1 MREESEVRAKGRRLG
16 VVDVLGAIAAIVAWL
31 GWFQIAPALGFPTI
45 GPAAMVNRVFVFHSN
60 PGVWIGWTLLVIGLG
75 IVVALYEVLEARGI
89 IPRGAVFGL
98 LFGLAAWA
106 VAGFVVM
113 PIIGHI
119 SGPAP
124 TAPPLPGI
132 PTSPDPMHATFMMLH
147 LGARAPLDALLA
159 WLLFG
164 AVLGAASGVRSNG
177 TAADDGA
184 PAIRVADPTVGLLAV
199 ILATMLFAGAFS
211 APRAGAMGTA
221 EPVFTGAST
230 HVLGTGKVPTLPPM
244 NDFVSVLEL
253 GQAAGATLGPHAG
266 HTGFAYGLR
275 GQEIIALAGGP
286 TLRIE
291 PGQAG
296 FIGGVVHT
304 HENRQGRLP
313 AVLLAVGLLVLGL
326 GLVLT
331 GSTRWSGKRTTVSVL
346 TVFLLAGGALAL
358 GSPGANEWIF
368 IGVRPESARGSVMPL
383 PDAIRVYESPDLRNL
398 SPGPYVET
406 LEVITVA
413 PGSRAAVSR
422 EPGPELLLVLV
433 GGASVQLDGAQP
445 ILLGVHQAAL
455 AQEGAMVTL
464 SNSGAGNLILLS
476 FRVTAAPSAG

>member
-1 MREESEVRAKGRRLG
+1 MRAKGRRLG
-16 VVDVLGAIAAIVAWL
+16 VVDVLGVIAAIVAWL
-31 GWFQIAPALGFPTI
+31 GWFQVAPALGFPTI

-60 PGVWIGWTLLVIGLG
+60 PGAWIGWTLLVIGLA
-75 IVVALYEVLEARGI
+75 IVVALYEALEARGMA
-89 IPRGAVFGL
+89 PRGAVFGL
-98 LFGLAAWA
+98 LFGVAAWA

-113 PIIGHI
+113 PVIGHI

-124 TAPPLPGI
+124 TPPAPPGI

-147 LGARAPLDALLA
+147 LGALAPLEALLA

-164 AVLGAASGVRSNG
+164 AVLGAASGVLRSG
-177 TAADDGA
+177 GAADDGT
-184 PAIRVADPTVGLLAV
+184 PAIRVANPTVALLGAV

-211 APRAGAMGTA
+211 VPRAGAMGAA

-230 HVLGTGKVPTLPPM
+230 RVLGTGKVPHLPPG
-244 NDFVSVLEL
+244 NDFVSVIEL

-313 AVLLAVGLLVLGL
+313 AVLLAVGLLGLGL

-346 TVFLLAGGALAL
+346 AVLLLAGGALAL
-358 GSPGANEWIF
+358 GNPGTNQWIF
-368 IGVRPESARGSVMPL
+368 IGVRPESARGGVMPL
-383 PDAIRVYESPDLRNL
+383 PDASRVYESPDLRNL

-406 LEVITVA
+406 LAVITVA
-413 PGSRAAVSR
+413 PGSQAVVSR
-422 EPGPELLLVLV
+422 EPGAEMLLVLV
-433 GGASVQLDGAQP
+433 GGARIQLDGAQP
-445 ILLGVHQAAL
+445 IQLGVHQAAL
-455 AQEGAMVTL
+455 AQEGSMVTL
-464 SNSGAGNLILLS
+464 SNSGAGQLTLLS
-476 FRVTAAPSAG
+476 FRVTPAPSTG

>member
-1 MREESEVRAKGRRLG
+1 MRAKGHRLG

-60 PGVWIGWTLLVIGLG
+60 PGAWIGWTLLVMGLA
-75 IVVALYEVLEARGI
+75 IVVALYEVLEARGM

-98 LFGLAAWA
+98 LFGVVAWA
-106 VAGFVVM
+106 VAGLVLM

-124 TAPPLPGI
+124 TPPPPPGI

-147 LGARAPLDALLA
+147 LGALAPVDALLA

-164 AVLGAASGVRSNG
+164 AVLGAASGVLRSDG
-177 TAADDGA
+177 TAADVGA
-184 PAIRVADPTVGLLAV
+184 PAIRVADPTVGLLGAL

-211 APRAGAMGTA
+211 VPRAGAMGAA

-230 HVLGTGKVPTLPPM
+230 HVLGTGKVPILPPG

-253 GQAAGATLGPHAG
+253 SQAAGATLGPHAG

-304 HENRQGRLP
+304 HANRQGRLP
-313 AVLLAVGLLVLGL
+313 AVLLAVGLLGLGL

-346 TVFLLAGGALAL
+346 TVLLLAGGALAL
-358 GSPGANEWIF
+358 GNPGANEWIF

-383 PDAIRVYESPDLRNL
+383 PNATRAYESPDLRSL

-422 EPGPELLLVLV
+422 EPGAELLLVLV
-433 GGASVQLDGAQP
+433 GGARVQLDGAQP
-445 ILLGVHQAAL
+445 IRLGVHQAAL

-464 SNSGAGNLILLS
+464 SNSGAGKLTLLS
-476 FRVTAAPSAG
+476 FRVTAAPPAG

>member
-1 MREESEVRAKGRRLG
+1 MAKGRGPG

-60 PGVWIGWTLLVIGLG
+60 PGAWIGWTLLVIGLA
-75 IVVALYEVLEARGI
+75 IVVALYEVLDARGM
-89 IPRGAVFGL
+89 IPRGAFFGL
-98 LFGLAAWA
+98 LFGVAAWA
-106 VAGFVVM
+106 VAGLVVM

-124 TAPPLPGI
+124 APTPPPGI

-147 LGARAPLDALLA
+147 LGALAPLDALLA

-164 AVLGAASGVRSNG
+164 AVLGAASGVRTDG
-177 TAADDGA
+177 AAADDGA
-184 PAIRVADPTVGLLAV
+184 PAIRVAGPTVGLLGAV
-199 ILATMLFAGAFS
+199 ISVMMLFAGAFS
-211 APRAGAMGTA
+211 APRAGAIGA
-221 EPVFTGAST
+221 AQPVFTGAST
-230 HVLGTGKVPTLPPM
+230 HVLGTGNVLTLPPG

-266 HTGFAYGLR
+266 HTGFAYGIR

-304 HENRQGRLP
+304 HENRQGGLP
-313 AVLLAVGLLVLGL
+313 AVLLAVGLLGLGL

-331 GSTRWSGKRTTVSVL
+331 GYTRWSGKRTTVSVL
-346 TVFLLAGGALAL
+346 SVLLFACGALAL
-358 GSPGANEWIF
+358 GNPGANEWIF

-383 PDAIRVYESPDLRNL
+383 PDATRVYESPDLRGL

-413 PGSRAAVSR
+413 PDSRAAVSR
-422 EPGPELLLVLV
+422 EPGAELLLVLA
-433 GGASVQLDGAQP
+433 GGARLQIDGAQP
-445 ILLGVHQAAL
+445 IPLGVHQAAL

-464 SNSGAGNLILLS
+464 SNSGAGKLTLLG
-476 FRVTAAPSAG
+476 FRVTAARSAG

>member
-1 MREESEVRAKGRRLG
+1 MRAKGRGLD
-16 VVDVLGAIAAIVAWL
+16 VVDVLAAIAAIVAWL
-31 GWFQIAPALGFPTI
+31 GWFQVAPALGFPTI

-60 PGVWIGWTLLVIGLG
+60 PGAWIGWTLLLIGLA
-75 IVVALYEVLEARGI
+75 IVVALYEVLEARGM

-98 LFGLAAWA
+98 LFGVAAWA
-106 VAGFVVM
+106 VAGLVVM

-124 TAPPLPGI
+124 TAPPRPGI

-147 LGARAPLDALLA
+147 LGARAPVDALLA

-164 AVLGAASGVRSNG
+164 AVLGAASGVRSDG
-177 TAADDGA
+177 VAADAGA
-184 PAIRVADPTVGLLAV
+184 RAIRVAGPAVGLLGAV
-199 ILATMLFAGAFS
+199 ILATMLFVGAFS
-211 APRAGAMGTA
+211 APGAGAMGA
-221 EPVFTGAST
+221 DPLFTGAST
-230 HVLGTGKVPTLPPM
+230 HVLGSGKVPTLPPG
-244 NDFVSVLEL
+244 NDFVSVIEL

-275 GQEIIALAGGP
+275 GQEIVALAGGP

-304 HENRQGRLP
+304 HENRQGGLP
-313 AVLLAVGLLVLGL
+313 AILLAVGLLVLGL

-346 TVFLLAGGALAL
+346 AALLLAGGVL
-358 GSPGANEWIF
+358 GLGNLGANGWLF
-368 IGVRPESARGSVMPL
+368 VGVRPESARGGVMPL
-383 PDAIRVYESPDLRNL
+383 PDATRVYESPDLRSL
-398 SPGPYVET
+398 SPGPYIET

-422 EPGPELLLVLV
+422 EPGADILLVLA
-433 GGASVQLDGAQP
+433 GEAHVQLDGAQP
-445 ILLGVHQAAL
+445 IRLGIHQGTL

-464 SNSGAGNLILLS
+464 SNSGAGKLILLS
-476 FRVTAAPSAG
+476 FRVTPAPSTG

>member
-1 MREESEVRAKGRRLG
+1 VRAKGQRQG

-31 GWFQIAPALGFPTI
+31 GWFQVAPALGFPTI

-60 PGVWIGWTLLVIGLG
+60 PGAWIGWTLLVMGLA
-75 IVVALYEVLEARGI
+75 IVVALYEVLEVRGM

-98 LFGLAAWA
+98 LFGVTAWA
-106 VAGFVVM
+106 VAGLVVM

-124 TAPPLPGI
+124 APAAPPGI

-147 LGARAPLDALLA
+147 LGALAPVEALLA

-164 AVLGAASGVRSNG
+164 AALGAASGVRSDG
-177 TAADDGA
+177 TAADNRA
-184 PAIRVADPTVGLLAV
+184 PAIRLANPTVGLLGAV
-199 ILATMLFAGAFS
+199 ILVTMLFAGAFS
-211 APRAGAMGTA
+211 APRAGAMGA
-221 EPVFTGAST
+221 AQPVFTGAST
-230 HVLGTGKVPTLPPM
+230 HVLGTGNVPMLPPG

-253 GQAAGATLGPHAG
+253 SQAAGATLGPHAG
-266 HTGFAYGLR
+266 HTGFAYGTR
-275 GQEIIALAGGP
+275 GQAIIALAGGP
-286 TLRIE
+286 TLRLE

-304 HENRQGRLP
+304 HENRQGGLP
-313 AVLLAVGLLVLGL
+313 AVLLAVGLLGLGL

-331 GSTRWSGKRTTVSVL
+331 GYTKWSGKRTTVSVL
-346 TVFLLAGGALAL
+346 SVLLLAGGALAL
-358 GSPGANEWIF
+358 GNPGANEWIF

-383 PDAIRVYESPDLRNL
+383 PDATRVYESPDLKSL

-413 PGSRAAVSR
+413 PGSQAAVSR
-422 EPGPELLLVLV
+422 EPGAELLLVLV
-433 GGASVQLDGAQP
+433 GGARVQLDGAQP
-445 ILLGVHQAAL
+445 IQLGVHQAAL
-455 AQEGAMVTL
+455 AQEGATVTL
-464 SNSGAGNLILLS
+464 SNSGAGELTLLS

>member
-1 MREESEVRAKGRRLG
+1 
-16 VVDVLGAIAAIVAWL
+16 
-31 GWFQIAPALGFPTI
+31 
-45 GPAAMVNRVFVFHSN
+45 MVNRVFVFHSN
-60 PGVWIGWTLLVIGLG
+60 PGAWIGWTLLVIGLA
-75 IVVALYEVLEARGI
+75 IIVALYEVLEAREM

-98 LFGLAAWA
+98 LFGVAAWA
-106 VAGFVVM
+106 VAGLVVM

-147 LGARAPLDALLA
+147 LGALAPLEALLA

-164 AVLGAASGVRSNG
+164 AVLGTASEVLRSDG
-177 TAADDGA
+177 TAAADGA
-184 PAIRVADPTVGLLAV
+184 PAIRVANPAVGLLGAV
-199 ILATMLFAGAFS
+199 ILTTMLFVGAFS
-211 APRAGAMGTA
+211 ASSAGAMEGA
-221 EPVFTGAST
+221 EPVFAGAST
-230 HVLGTGKVPTLPPM
+230 HVLGTGKVPKLPPGG
-244 NDFVSVLEL
+244 DFVSAIEL

-286 TLRIE
+286 TLRIG

-313 AVLLAVGLLVLGL
+313 AVLLAVGLLGLGL
-326 GLVLT
+326 GLVLV
-331 GSTRWSGKRTTVSVL
+331 GSTSWSGKRTTVSVL
-346 TVFLLAGGALAL
+346 TVLLLAGGTLAF
-358 GSPGANEWIF
+358 GNPGANEWIF

-383 PDAIRVYESPDLRNL
+383 PNATRIYESPELRSL

-413 PGSRAAVSR
+413 PGGRAAMSR
-422 EPGPELLLVLV
+422 EPGAELLLVLV
-433 GGASVQLDGAQP
+433 GGASIQLDGAQP
-445 ILLGVHQAAL
+445 IQLGVHQAAL

-464 SNSGAGNLILLS
+464 SNSGAGTLEVLS
-476 FRVTAAPSAG
+476 FRVAAASSAG

>member
-1 MREESEVRAKGRRLG
+1 
-16 VVDVLGAIAAIVAWL
+16 
-31 GWFQIAPALGFPTI
+31 
-45 GPAAMVNRVFVFHSN
+45 MVNRVFVFHSD
-60 PGVWIGWTLLVIGLG
+60 PGAWIGWTLLVMGLA
-75 IVVALYEVLEARGI
+75 IVVALYEVLEVRGM

-98 LFGLAAWA
+98 LFGVAAWA
-106 VAGFVVM
+106 VAGLVVM

-124 TAPPLPGI
+124 APAPLPGI

-147 LGARAPLDALLA
+147 LGALAPVEALLA

-164 AVLGAASGVRSNG
+164 AVLGAASGVRSDG
-177 TAADDGA
+177 TAAANRA
-184 PAIRVADPTVGLLAV
+184 PAVRLANPTVGLLSAV
-199 ILATMLFAGAFS
+199 ILATLLFAGAFS
-211 APRAGAMGTA
+211 APRAGAMA
-221 EPVFTGAST
+221 AAQPAFTGAST
-230 HVLGTGKVPTLPPM
+230 HILGTGNVPMLPPG

-266 HTGFAYGLR
+266 HTGFAYGIR

-304 HENRQGRLP
+304 HENRQGGLP
-313 AVLLAVGLLVLGL
+313 AVLLAVGLLGLGL

-331 GSTRWSGKRTTVSVL
+331 GYTRWSGKRTTVSILSVL
-346 TVFLLAGGALAL
+346 LLAGGALAL
-358 GSPGANEWIF
+358 GNPGANGWIF
-368 IGVRPESARGSVMPL
+368 IGVRPESGRGSVMPL
-383 PDAIRVYESPDLRNL
+383 PDATRVYESPDLQSL

-422 EPGPELLLVLV
+422 EPGAELLLVLV
-433 GGASVQLDGAQP
+433 GGARVQLDGAQP
-445 ILLGVHQAAL
+445 IELGVHQAAL

-464 SNSGAGNLILLS
+464 SNSGAGELTLLS